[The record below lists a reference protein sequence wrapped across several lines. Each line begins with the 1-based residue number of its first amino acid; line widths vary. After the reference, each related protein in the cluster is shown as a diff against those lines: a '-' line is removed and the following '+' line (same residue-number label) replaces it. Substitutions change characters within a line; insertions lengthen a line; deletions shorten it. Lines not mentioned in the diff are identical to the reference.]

1 MTVTE
6 YICYQKYMH
15 FNLITANVWIQCAQ
29 FELAHT
35 KQSFKLHILEY
46 DLTNCVFRY
55 LKKNNEWM
63 FPKCPQ

>member
-6 YICYQKYMH
+6 YICYFQIHAFHSNYG
-15 FNLITANVWIQCAQ
+15 QCVDTMCPIAQ

-55 LKKNNEWM
+55 LKKH
-63 FPKCPQ
+63 